1 MSHLLWKYY
10 WENDVDRFRRLLD
23 PAAAAAPAGSKSPVI
38 GSAGWPSPG
47 GLSSSPRLAPKSR
60 KAATRFKDSTNT
72 IGRAE
77 INSRDHSGLTILLR
91 AASSTDPTARDF
103 VHALVEHPA
112 IDLCVQDP
120 ESGWNALH
128 RSLYSGNVSIA
139 RIILAK
145 ERENILSGTTSS
157 TGRVGRL
164 IKTKDHEGN
173 SPFDVY
179 NSTIATRS
187 LNRGQLN
194 EDSDNESDSGESTAD
209 YNELAKS
216 VQLAAS
222 SNDGDELFV
231 FGSNRNMSLGVGDE
245 DDRQYPE
252 RIHLQRP
259 DGLLRHLYESYLGQE
274 DAELI
279 ASSLEI
285 EDIPIMVRSL
295 PLLIQDIA
303 MSKLHTAVLTTDPVS
318 NLFIAG
324 LGRGG
329 RLGLGDE
336 NTQFRFVPVQGPLAD
351 KKIRQV
357 ALGQNHSMAIAGNG
371 ELWTWGLNSDSQLG
385 YALPPP
391 TRADEEPMSLIP
403 RQVFGTL
410 KKEIIQGVAAS
421 TLHSVAYT
429 GTSLFCWG
437 RNIGQLALMD
447 ADSRSLD
454 IQTTPRRVAAS
465 LLTAPI
471 VMVSAIDKATTVL
484 LANHNVWVF
493 TNYGYNLV
501 KFPTPDVFANHNLT
515 FYATRRETGRKDI
528 VSIASGG
535 DTIAAVTSRGDL
547 FTMSVNSKGDLD
559 QPNGSTTNPS
569 KIKGAVSQPQCVW
582 DSRKDGVTSMSVGEH
597 GSVIICTES
606 GAVWKRVKRTKGN
619 LLSGA
624 GAKKKDFKFERI
636 PYITNCTKVRSSTFG
651 AFAAIRK
658 DSKVMA
664 EEISVAKPSIWEDI
678 GSLLCLNDFEASMAK
693 PDPKD
698 PRKAWDK
705 AIAREKHSHVVHE
718 LLKSSDLES
727 DLAYMLDSTQFDNI
741 DLRVCTTAT
750 PDIKI
755 PVHGWLL
762 SARSPVVLGALS
774 KFRRG
779 GGGQSNEDVFTLSED
794 EGSILVTFQQI
805 DILTLLN
812 VVLFAYLDTTM
823 PVWKYTKEAIPLAH
837 RHRQVRTELM
847 KLATRLQMPKLES
860 AARLQGSVEH
870 SLDSDLQSAISDKRF
885 FEDGD
890 ILVQL
895 DGEDI
900 PVHSQLVCQRCPFF
914 EGMFHG
920 RSQGGWLTTRRLGQ
934 TAEDLIEVDLQH
946 VNPETFMMVIQY
958 IYGDVGEDL
967 FEDVT
972 SASLDEFSETV
983 LDVMATANELMLD
996 RLSQSCQSVIGK
1008 FVTTRNIANLLN
1020 EISPCSV
1027 TEFKDVGLEYICLQ
1041 LENMLENGN
1050 LDGMDEEVLLDL
1062 DEVVRENQLARLPF
1076 VRSGRAELLLHEK
1089 YPDLLVDIEEERQRR
1104 VKEFAFKATQRQ
1116 RDEEK
1121 KLSSSYRA
1129 RFGSLDE
1136 VAAFPRTPD
1145 AGRRKSNFARNE
1157 PFSPNLRPKES
1168 HGDLIFD
1175 MDEDVAKY
1183 GAASSPGA
1191 LSPIPPL
1198 DLDVEPMA
1206 QLPEAAWQQPKK
1218 KHSVSFSKSP
1228 SSSAPIPAMSTSRK
1242 LDGTPLTPL
1251 TNSARKASGPW
1262 ASPVL
1267 STTKLDLRGIMS
1279 EASPK
1284 PTSALAASLAAA
1296 SKDAPSPKAPVKMSQ
1311 KERKRQM
1318 QKHAELQVS
1327 AENEK
1332 ISSKP
1337 WQPVSSG
1344 GSPAPWKAA
1353 SPAPKVSLQE
1363 AMAFE
1368 SQKRGLV
1375 PNAKPLVAAE
1385 TEREVKRRTASP
1397 DTKFSGQN
1405 RNRRAAADSPAS
1417 TSKQAASRLVPHSK
1431 SYITRERKEEPLAG
1445 ATLADII
1452 GQQEREQELVKE
1464 AVAKR
1469 SLQEIQQEQAFQ
1481 EWWDQESRRAQEEEQ
1496 QRSAR
1501 PARERGDGGAGK
1513 RGRRARG
1520 GGGGGGASTGHA
1532 GAGWSKPSKGKEA
1545 ADKGETPRRATPGS
1559 RSRGGDKVAAG
1570 KGAAGRGGKK

>member
-10 WENDVDRFRRLLD
+10 WENDVERFRHLLD
-23 PAAAAAPAGSKSPVI
+23 PATAAAPAGSKSPVI
-38 GSAGWPSPG
+38 GSIGWPSPG
-47 GLSSSPRLAPKSR
+47 GFNSSPRLVGKSR
-60 KAATRFKDSTNT
+60 KASAKPKDSANV
-72 IGRAE
+72 IGKAE

-91 AASSTDPTARDF
+91 AASSTDTTARDF

-112 IDLCVQDP
+112 IDLHIQDP

-145 ERENILSGTTSS
+145 EREHILSGTTVSA
-157 TGRVGRL
+157 GRVGRL

-187 LNRGQLN
+187 LNRGQIN
-194 EDSDNESDSGESTAD
+194 DASDSESDSGESTGD

-216 VQLAAS
+216 TNLAS
-222 SNDGDELFV
+222 SFDQGDELFV

-259 DGLLRHLYESYLGQE
+259 DDLLRRFYESYLGE
-274 DAELI
+274 DDGEFI
-279 ASSLEI
+279 AASLEI
-285 EDIPIMVRSL
+285 EDIPMLVRSR
-295 PLLIQDIA
+295 PLVIQDVA

-318 NLFIAG
+318 NLYMAG

-336 NTQFRFVPVQGPLAD
+336 NTKFKFAPVQGPFAD

-357 ALGQNHSMAIAGNG
+357 ALGQNHSMAVAGNG

-391 TRADEEPMSLIP
+391 TRADEEPMSLVP

-410 KKEIIQGVAAS
+410 KKELIQGVAAS
-421 TLHSVAYT
+421 ALHSVAHT

-437 RNIGQLALMD
+437 RNVGQLALMD

-454 IQTTPRRVAAS
+454 IQAIPRRVAAS

-471 VMVSAIDKATTVL
+471 LMVSAIDRATTVL

-501 KFPTPDVFANHNLT
+501 KFPTPDAFANYNLSS
-515 FYATRRETGRKDI
+515 YAIRRESGRKEI

-535 DTIAAVTSRGDL
+535 DTITAVSSRGDL
-547 FTMSVNSKGDLD
+547 FTMHVNSKGELD
-559 QPNGSTTNPS
+559 QPNGSTTNPA

-619 LLSGA
+619 LLSGV

-658 DSKVMA
+658 DSKVMS

-678 GSLLCLNDFEASMAK
+678 GSLLCLNEFKASLPE
-693 PDPKD
+693 PDAAEC
-698 PRKAWDK
+698 RKALSK
-705 AIAREKHSHVVHE
+705 AIVREKHNSVVYE
-718 LLKSSDLES
+718 LLKSPDLET
-727 DLAYMLDSTQFDNI
+727 DLAQMLQRGSIPFKNI
-741 DLRVCTTAT
+741 DLRLCTTAA
-750 PDIKI
+750 PDLKL
-755 PVHGWLL
+755 PVYGWLI

-774 KFRRG
+774 KFRRSG
-779 GGGQSNEDVFTLSED
+779 RQSNEDAFTLSED
-794 EGSILVTFQQI
+794 EGGILLTFQQI

-812 VVLFAYLDTTM
+812 IVLFTYLDTMM
-823 PVWKYTKEAIPLAH
+823 PVWKYTKEAPPLAH
-837 RHRQVRTELM
+837 RYRQVRTELM
-847 KLATRLQMPKLES
+847 KVATRLQMMKLES
-860 AARLQGSVEH
+860 AARLQGSIEP
-870 SLDSDLQSAISDKRF
+870 SLDSDLQGAISDRRF

-895 DGEDI
+895 DGEDF

-920 RSQGGWLTTRRLGQ
+920 RSQGGWLSSRRLGRAAQ
-934 TAEDLIEVDLQH
+934 DRIEVDLTH
-946 VNPETFMMVIQY
+946 VSPDTFMMVIQY

-996 RLSQSCQSVIGK
+996 RLSQACQSVIGK

-1027 TEFKDVGLEYICLQ
+1027 TEFKDVGLEYIGLQ

-1089 YPDLLVDIEEERQRR
+1089 YPDLVVDIEEERQRR
-1104 VKEFAFKATQRQ
+1104 VKEFAFKATHR
-1116 RDEEK
+1116 EEER

-1145 AGRRKSNFARNE
+1145 VGRRKSSFARNE
-1157 PFSPNLRPKES
+1157 PFSPSLRPKES

-1183 GAASSPGA
+1183 GNVSSPNA
-1191 LSPIPPL
+1191 LSPIPQL
-1198 DLDVEPMA
+1198 DLDVESMA

-1218 KHSVSFSKSP
+1218 KHSVSFSRSP
-1228 SSSAPIPAMSTSRK
+1228 ISSAPAPALSASRT
-1242 LDGTPLTPL
+1242 LGGTPITPA
-1251 TNSARKASGPW
+1251 NNPARKASAPW
-1262 ASPVL
+1262 ASPIL

-1284 PTSALAASLAAA
+1284 PTSALTTSLVAAA
-1296 SKDAPSPKAPVKMSQ
+1296 SRDTPSPKAPAKMSQ
-1311 KERKRQM
+1311 KERKRQL
-1318 QKHAELQVS
+1318 QKYAETQVV
-1327 AENEK
+1327 ADDEK
-1332 ISSKP
+1332 TSSKP
-1337 WQPVSSG
+1337 WQPVSFG
-1344 GSPAPWKAA
+1344 DNTTPWKAA
-1353 SPAPKVSLQE
+1353 PPAPKVSLQE
-1363 AMAFE
+1363 AMASE
-1368 SQKRGLV
+1368 SQSRGPV
-1375 PNAKPLVAAE
+1375 PKTKPLVAAE
-1385 TEREVKRRTASP
+1385 TEPETKRRTSSP

-1405 RNRRAAADSPAS
+1405 RSRRAVPDASATNSQQGSSP
-1417 TSKQAASRLVPHSK
+1417 LVPHSK
-1431 SYITRERKEEPLAG
+1431 SYITRERREAPLAG

-1452 GQQEREQELVKE
+1452 GQQKREQELVKE

-1481 EWWDQESRRAQEEEQ
+1481 EWWDQESRRAQEEEA

-1501 PARERGDGGAGK
+1501 PARDRGDAGTK
-1513 RGRRARG
+1513 RGRRGRG
-1520 GGGGGGASTGHA
+1520 GRGGNAHA
-1532 GAGWSKPSKGKEA
+1532 GGNRSGIRQETT
-1545 ADKGETPRRATPGS
+1545 DKGEQTKPTSGPRA
-1559 RSRGGDKVAAG
+1559 RGEPAG
-1570 KGAAGRGGKK
+1570 KAVAVTGRGGKK

>member
-10 WENDVDRFRRLLD
+10 WENDVDKFRRLLD
-23 PAAAAAPAGSKSPVI
+23 PAGSSAPAGSKSPVI

-47 GLSSSPRLAPKSR
+47 GISSSPRLAPKSR
-60 KAATRFKDSTNT
+60 KASARSKDSTNT
-72 IGRAE
+72 LGKAE
-77 INSRDHSGLTILLR
+77 INSRDHAGLTVLLR

-112 IDLCVQDP
+112 IDLYVQDP

-145 ERENILSGTTSS
+145 ERDNILSGTAASS
-157 TGRVGRL
+157 GRVGRL

-187 LNRGQLN
+187 LNRGALN
-194 EDSDNESDSGESTAD
+194 QDSDNDSDSGESTGD

-216 VQLAAS
+216 THLAS
-222 SNDGDELFV
+222 SANEGDELFV

-259 DGLLRHLYESYLGQE
+259 DGLLRRFYDSFLGEE
-274 DAELI
+274 DAESV

-285 EDIPIMVRSL
+285 EDIPIMVRSR
-295 PLLIQDIA
+295 PLIIQDVA

-336 NTQFRFVPVQGPLAD
+336 NTKFKFVPVQGPLAD
-351 KKIRQV
+351 KKIRQI
-357 ALGQNHSMAIAGNG
+357 ALGQNHTMAVAGNG

-385 YALPPP
+385 YVLPPP
-391 TRADEEPMSLIP
+391 TRADEEPMSLVP

-410 KKEIIQGVAAS
+410 KKEQVHGIAAS
-421 TLHSVAYT
+421 AIHSVAHT

-437 RNIGQLALMD
+437 RNVGQLALMD

-454 IQTTPRRVAAS
+454 IQATPRRVAAS

-471 VMVSAIDKATTVL
+471 LMVSAIDKATTVL

-501 KFPTPDVFANHNLT
+501 KFPTPDVFANHNLSS
-515 FYATRRETGRKDI
+515 YANRRESGRKEI

-547 FTMSVNSKGDLD
+547 FTMNVNNKADMD
-559 QPNGSTTNPS
+559 QTNVSTTNPA
-569 KIKGAVSQPQCVW
+569 KIKGAVSQPQCIW

-606 GAVWKRVKRTKGN
+606 GAVWKRVKRAKGKM
-619 LLSGA
+619 LSGA

-651 AFAAIRK
+651 AFAAIRN
-658 DSKVMA
+658 DSKVMS
-664 EEISVAKPSIWEDI
+664 EEISVAKPSIWEDL
-678 GSLLCLNDFEASMAK
+678 GSLLCLNDFEASMPK

-698 PRKAWDK
+698 TRKAWDK
-705 AIAREKHSHVVHE
+705 AIAREKPGSVMHE
-718 LLKSSDLES
+718 LLKSPDIES
-727 DLAYMLDSTQFDNI
+727 DLAQMLQFGSIEFENI
-741 DLRVCTTAT
+741 DIRVCTTTA
-750 PDIKI
+750 PEIKI

-762 SARSPVVLGALS
+762 SARSPVLLGALS
-774 KFRRG
+774 KFRRNG
-779 GGGQSNEDVFTLSED
+779 SQSHEDVFALSED
-794 EGSILVTFQQI
+794 SDRILLTFHQI
-805 DILTLLN
+805 DVLTLLN
-812 VVLFAYLDTTM
+812 IVVFAYLDTM
-823 PVWKYTKEAIPLAH
+823 LPVWKYTKEAPPMAH
-837 RHRQVRTELM
+837 RYRQVRTELM
-847 KLATRLQMPKLES
+847 KVATKLQMMKLES
-860 AARLQGSVEH
+860 AARLQGSVEP
-870 SLDSDLQSAISDKRF
+870 SLDEDMQSAISDKRF

-895 DGEDI
+895 DGEDF

-920 RSQGGWLTTRRLGQ
+920 RSQGRWLTSRRLGQ
-934 TAEDLIEVDLQH
+934 GVEDRTEVDLKH
-946 VNPETFMMVIQY
+946 INPETFMMVIQY
-958 IYGDVGEDL
+958 IYGDVGEEL
-967 FEDVT
+967 FDDVT
-972 SASLDEFSETV
+972 AASLDEFSEVV
-983 LDVMATANELMLD
+983 LDVMAAANELMLD
-996 RLSQSCQSVIGK
+996 RLSQACQSVIGK

-1020 EISPCSV
+1020 EISVCSV

-1076 VRSGRAELLLHEK
+1076 VRSGRAEMLLHER

-1104 VKEFAFKATQRQ
+1104 VKEFAFKANQRE
-1116 RDEEK
+1116 EEK

-1145 AGRRKSNFARNE
+1145 VGRRKSSFAQNE
-1157 PFSPNLRPKES
+1157 PFSPSLRPKES

-1183 GAASSPGA
+1183 GDAASPDVM
-1191 LSPIPPL
+1191 SPIPQL
-1198 DLDVEPMA
+1198 DLDVEPMTE
-1206 QLPEAAWQQPKK
+1206 LPEAAWHQPKK

-1228 SSSAPIPAMSTSRK
+1228 NSPAPMPPLSTSRN
-1242 LDGTPLTPL
+1242 LGTPVTPAN
-1251 TNSARKASGPW
+1251 NSARKASGPW
-1262 ASPVL
+1262 ASPIL

-1284 PTSALAASLAAA
+1284 PTSALTTSLAAA
-1296 SKDAPSPKAPVKMSQ
+1296 SKDAPSPRPAAKMSQ

-1318 QKHAELQVS
+1318 QKQAELEAA
-1327 AENEK
+1327 AEDQK
-1332 ISSKP
+1332 TPAKP

-1344 GSPAPWKAA
+1344 GKPAPWKAA
-1353 SPAPKVSLQE
+1353 SPAPKTSLQE
-1363 AMAFE
+1363 AMASE
-1368 SQKRGLV
+1368 AQ
-1375 PNAKPLVAAE
+1375 
-1385 TEREVKRRTASP
+1385 
-1397 DTKFSGQN
+1397 
-1405 RNRRAAADSPAS
+1405 
-1417 TSKQAASRLVPHSK
+1417 SR
-1431 SYITRERKEEPLAG
+1431 
-1445 ATLADII
+1445 
-1452 GQQEREQELVKE
+1452 
-1464 AVAKR
+1464 
-1469 SLQEIQQEQAFQ
+1469 
-1481 EWWDQESRRAQEEEQ
+1481 
-1496 QRSAR
+1496 
-1501 PARERGDGGAGK
+1501 
-1513 RGRRARG
+1513 
-1520 GGGGGGASTGHA
+1520 
-1532 GAGWSKPSKGKEA
+1532 
-1545 ADKGETPRRATPGS
+1545 
-1559 RSRGGDKVAAG
+1559 
-1570 KGAAGRGGKK
+1570 

>member
-10 WENDVDRFRRLLD
+10 WENDVDKFRRLLD
-23 PAAAAAPAGSKSPVI
+23 PAGSAAPAGSKSPVI
-38 GSAGWPSPG
+38 GSVGWPSPG
-47 GLSSSPRLAPKSR
+47 GFSSSPRLAPKSR
-60 KAATRFKDSTNT
+60 KASAKAKDSANA
-72 IGRAE
+72 IGKTE
-77 INSRDHSGLTILLR
+77 INSRDHAGLTVLLR

-103 VHALVEHPA
+103 VQALVEHPS
-112 IDLCVQDP
+112 IDLYVQDP

-128 RSLYSGNVSIA
+128 RSLYCGNVSIA
-139 RIILAK
+139 RIVLAK
-145 ERENILSGTTSS
+145 ERENILSGTAAS
-157 TGRVGRL
+157 TGRIGRL

-187 LNRGQLN
+187 LNRGDIN
-194 EDSDNESDSGESTAD
+194 EDSDNDSDSGDSTGD

-216 VQLAAS
+216 THLGS
-222 SNDGDELFV
+222 SANEGDELFI

-252 RIHLQRP
+252 RINLQRP
-259 DGLLRHLYESYLGQE
+259 DGLLRKFYDSYLGEE
-274 DAELI
+274 DAEFV
-279 ASSLEI
+279 ASSLDI
-285 EDIPIMVRSL
+285 EDIPIMVRSR
-295 PLLIQDIA
+295 PLIIQDVA

-336 NTQFRFVPVQGPLAD
+336 NTKFKFVSVQGPLAD

-391 TRADEEPMSLIP
+391 TRADEEPMSLVP

-410 KKEIIQGVAAS
+410 KKELVQGIAAS
-421 TLHSVAYT
+421 TLHSVAHT

-437 RNIGQLALMD
+437 RNVGQLALMD

-454 IQTTPRRVAAS
+454 IQATPRRVAAS

-471 VMVSAIDKATTVL
+471 LMVSAIDRATTVL

-501 KFPTPDVFANHNLT
+501 KFPTPDVFANYNLSS
-515 FYATRRETGRKDI
+515 YANRRESGRKQI

-547 FTMSVNSKGDLD
+547 FTMTVNSKGELD
-559 QPNGSTTNPS
+559 QPNGSTTNPA

-606 GAVWKRVKRTKGN
+606 GAVWKRVKRTKGKM
-619 LLSGA
+619 LSGA
-624 GAKKKDFKFERI
+624 GAKKKDFKFERV

-651 AFAAIRK
+651 AFAAIRN

-664 EEISVAKPSIWEDI
+664 EEISVAKASIWDDI
-678 GSLLCLNDFEASMAK
+678 GSLLCLNGFEASMPK

-698 PRKAWDK
+698 SRKAWDK
-705 AIAREKHSHVVHE
+705 AIVREKQGSVVHE
-718 LLKSSDLES
+718 LLKSPDIEA
-727 DLAYMLDSTQFDNI
+727 DLAQLLQFGSPQFENLD
-741 DLRVCTTAT
+741 LLVCTTAA
-750 PDIKI
+750 PDVKI

-762 SARSPVVLGALS
+762 SARSPVVLTALS
-774 KFRRG
+774 KYRRNG
-779 GGGQSNEDVFTLSED
+779 SQSNEDVFTLSED
-794 EGSILVTFQQI
+794 GGRLLVEFQQI

-812 VVLFAYLDTTM
+812 IVVFSYLDTMM
-823 PVWKYTKEAIPLAH
+823 PVWKCTKEAPAMAH
-837 RHRQVRTELM
+837 RYRQVRAELM
-847 KLATRLQMPKLES
+847 KVATKLQMMKLES
-860 AARLQGSVEH
+860 AARLQGSVEP
-870 SLDSDLQSAISDKRF
+870 SLDSDFQGVISDRRF

-890 ILVQL
+890 IMVQL
-895 DGEDI
+895 DGEQF
-900 PVHSQLVCQRCPFF
+900 PVHSQLVCRRCPFF

-920 RSQGGWLTTRRLGQ
+920 RSQGGWLTGRRLGQ
-934 TAEDLIEVDLQH
+934 AAEDLTEVDLEH

-958 IYGDVGEDL
+958 IYGDLGVDL

-972 SASLDEFSETV
+972 SASLDEFSEIV

-996 RLSQSCQSVIGK
+996 RLSQACQSVIGK

-1020 EISPCSV
+1020 EISVCSV

-1089 YPDLLVDIEEERQRR
+1089 FPDLLVDIEEERQRR
-1104 VKEFAFKATQRQ
+1104 VKEFAFKTTQR
-1116 RDEEK
+1116 EAEK
-1121 KLSSSYRA
+1121 KMSSSYRA

-1136 VAAFPRTPD
+1136 VAALSRTPD
-1145 AGRRKSNFARNE
+1145 ASRRKSSFARNE
-1157 PFSPNLRPKES
+1157 PFSPSLRPKES

-1183 GAASSPGA
+1183 GDGSSPDA
-1191 LSPIPPL
+1191 LSPIPQL
-1198 DLDVEPMA
+1198 DLDVEPMT
-1206 QLPEAAWQQPKK
+1206 QLPEAAWQQSKR
-1218 KHSVSFSKSP
+1218 KHPVSFSKSP
-1228 SSSAPIPAMSTSRK
+1228 SSPAPMSALSASRNLSRTPTTPA
-1242 LDGTPLTPL
+1242 
-1251 TNSARKASGPW
+1251 NHSARKASGPW
-1262 ASPVL
+1262 ASPIL
-1267 STTKLDLRGIMS
+1267 STTKLDLRGILS
-1279 EASPK
+1279 ESPR
-1284 PTSALAASLAAA
+1284 PTSALTTSLAAA
-1296 SKDAPSPKAPVKMSQ
+1296 SKDAPSPKTPAKMSQ

-1318 QKHAELQVS
+1318 QKQAELQAS

-1332 ISSKP
+1332 PSAKP
-1337 WQPVSSG
+1337 WQPVST
-1344 GSPAPWKAA
+1344 GSQPAPWKAA
-1353 SPAPKVSLQE
+1353 SPAPKTSLQE
-1363 AMAFE
+1363 AMASE
-1368 SQKRGLV
+1368 AQSRGPV
-1375 PNAKPLVAAE
+1375 PNTKPLVAAE
-1385 TEREVKRRTASP
+1385 TGPQAKRRTASP

-1405 RNRRAAADSPAS
+1405 RNRRAVADSSAS
-1417 TSKQAASRLVPHSK
+1417 SSQQAASPLVPHSK
-1431 SYITRERKEEPLAG
+1431 SYITRERKEEQLVG

-1452 GQQEREQELVKE
+1452 GQQRREQELVKE

-1481 EWWDQESRRAQEEEQ
+1481 EWWDQESRRAREEEA

-1501 PARERGDGGAGK
+1501 PAKERGDGGSK
-1513 RGRRARG
+1513 RGRRGRG
-1520 GGGGGGASTGHA
+1520 GGGGGNATAGGNKSGKGKDAADSAEHA
-1532 GAGWSKPSKGKEA
+1532 GAPTGPKPRWGGK
-1545 ADKGETPRRATPGS
+1545 AT
-1559 RSRGGDKVAAG
+1559 AG
-1570 KGAAGRGGKK
+1570 KASAGRGGKK